1 MPNSSPIYLE
11 VDDIFAIGAEQT
23 SRRKSFVSKD
33 APSTNCTSRAIAT
46 FMEAVG
52 KMNEAVLVPS
62 KLRDIEVPETDV
74 SSLMPLNSDLFS
86 FYTMLNTVRH
96 ELFSNNKYQNAFG
109 VFPASGS
116 NSGQN
121 SGRVTPTGGLS
132 RRASAI
138 NMYGTGT
145 GGGSPLAS
153 PTSPVAGNGRMLA
166 PPATLSFERK
176 LSNSSSFSGDL
187 LSPELSLSLAV
198 GGGCANGNGN
208 GASNGNGFLS
218 PSSPVPLSL
227 GSRTASL
234 SSLLAAIGLDDGPD
248 GPIGCD
254 DRVAQITSCF
264 MHHLTALYTILGHFT
279 RAANYITRRYKEETE
294 DIF

>member
-1 MPNSSPIYLE
+1 MPNSSPVYLE

-33 APSTNCTSRAIAT
+33 APSTNCTSRAITT
-46 FMEAVG
+46 FMEAVS

-62 KLRDIEVPETDV
+62 KLRDIEVPEIDAT
-74 SSLMPLNSDLFS
+74 SLMAVNSDLYS
-86 FYTMLNTVRH
+86 FYQMLNTVRH

-109 VFPASGS
+109 IFSTSGQ

-138 NMYGTGT
+138 NMYGTA
-145 GGGSPLAS
+145 GGSPLNS
-153 PTSPVAGNGRMLA
+153 PTSPTGSNGRTLA
-166 PPATLSFERK
+166 PPTTLSFERK

-187 LSPELSLSLAV
+187 LTPELNLTGLVV
-198 GGGCANGNGN
+198 GSNGNGSS
-208 GASNGNGFLS
+208 SNGNGFLS
-218 PSSPVPLSL
+218 PSSPVPPMSL

-248 GPIGCD
+248 PAGSNCE

-294 DIF
+294 DLF